1 MKRGIVM
8 KRKRKGWL
16 LIVTLLVVTMLL
28 SGCGESMI
36 KEKYR
41 QETNTPVEETK
52 PSRFIVIEEGKIG
65 GSTYAIYVDTTTR
78 VMWIKTIHMYVD
90 GTGNGVGLDFEP
102 MIDSEGKPL
111 LYEGELAEK
120 NKQP

>member
-1 MKRGIVM
+1 MKRGIIM

-36 KEKYR
+36 EEKYR
-41 QETNTPVEETK
+41 QERNTPVEETK

-65 GSTYAIYVDTTTR
+65 KSSYAIYVDTTTR
-78 VMWIKTIHMYVD
+78 VMWIKTIHTYLD

-102 MIDSEGKPL
+102 LIDSEGKPL
-111 LYEGELAEK
+111 IYTGELTAQK
-120 NKQP
+120 